1 MAPRTVWKGYLSL
14 ARITCAVRVHP
25 AVARMERLGLQP
37 LNRAT
42 LNRVQ
47 LRPYDPQT
55 GREIS
60 RDAVLR
66 GYEFEPGRFVVIEE
80 RELAELNVESEH
92 NVVLDRF
99 VDPTS
104 IDAAF
109 LDTPYYLLPDSPA
122 AMGAY
127 ALIREAMLRAGRAGI
142 GHIVLSGR
150 EWAALVV
157 PKGRGLMLTTLRAAA
172 EVRSE
177 ESVFAELADTAPDP
191 AMVEKATEIIAR
203 QENSFDPRR
212 DFRERFQEALFQL
225 VQAKL
230 RGEKPVFPPALPM
243 RPTALPEALS
253 ASLAKPASVAKPEG
267 AASARMDRL
276 RPRAYN
282 TALRQ

>member
-1 MAPRTVWKGYLSL
+1 MSCWTASS
-14 ARITCAVRVHP
+14 IQ
-25 AVARMERLGLQP
+25 RL
-37 LNRAT
+37 
-42 LNRVQ
+42 
-47 LRPYDPQT
+47 
-55 GREIS
+55 
-60 RDAVLR
+60 
-66 GYEFEPGRFVVIEE
+66 
-80 RELAELNVESEH
+80 
-92 NVVLDRF
+92 
-99 VDPTS
+99 

-109 LDTPYYLLPDSPA
+109 LDTPYYLLPDLPA

-177 ESVFAELADTAPDP
+177 DTAFAELADTTPDA

-243 RPTALPEALS
+243 RPTAFAGGAGARPKSCEARQPCGS
-253 ASLAKPASVAKPEG
+253 SEARRVGADGPAA
-267 AASARMDRL
+267 
-276 RPRAYN
+276 RPRAYT
-282 TALRQ
+282 TAFRQ